1 MAFDELDTELYE
13 SFAGA
18 PAPVGVAGA
27 VEVASPDKAPDGS
40 FRSEIRR
47 RKGEAVDDEF
57 RDAVVGM
64 GRLVS
69 EVKEVESEYFDIPIQ
84 VRLAGSKDNVK
95 SLRERWESLTA
106 KMGSQQQVLVD
117 LGKRRRE
124 LGRDLVSRG
133 FGQVIEEGTE

>member
-1 MAFDELDTELYE
+1 M
-13 SFAGA
+13 
-18 PAPVGVAGA
+18 
-27 VEVASPDKAPDGS
+27 
-40 FRSEIRR
+40 
-47 RKGEAVDDEF
+47 
-57 RDAVVGM
+57 
-64 GRLVS
+64 VS